1 MQDFKIEPKQ
11 GQFFTP
17 EIHLE
22 VEKGEGMIQGESYL
36 EESFELYDS
45 ICQWFKEYFE
55 THSSF
60 SLSIKL
66 TYFNT
71 SSSRAI
77 IDMLRT
83 LQGIKES
90 GKEVVVKWMY
100 PDPDDDEIYE
110 EGQDFVDE
118 AGMQLEFVEYE
129 AED

>member
-1 MQDFKIEPKQ
+1 MQDFIIEPKQ

-17 EIHLE
+17 EVLLS
-22 VEKGEGMIQGESYL
+22 VEKGEGKIQGESYL

-45 ICQWFKEYFE
+45 ICQWFIDYFKEHDAF
-55 THSSF
+55 T
-60 SLSIKL
+60 LDIKL

-77 IDMLRT
+77 IDMLRS
-83 LQGIKES
+83 LNQFKEN
-90 GKEVVVKWMY
+90 GKTVKVKWLY
-100 PDPDDDEIYE
+100 PNPDDDEIYE

-118 AGMQLEFVEYE
+118 AGMELEFVEYE